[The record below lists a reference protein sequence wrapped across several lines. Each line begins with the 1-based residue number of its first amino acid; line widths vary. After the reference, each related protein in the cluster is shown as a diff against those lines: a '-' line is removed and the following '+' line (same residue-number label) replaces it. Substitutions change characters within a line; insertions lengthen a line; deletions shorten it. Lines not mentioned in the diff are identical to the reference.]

1 MTNLYRQTESKLK
14 ILKNSKNITYN
25 EIENRTTK
33 WEDAVR
39 ELEDF
44 IHRFESYRHKHRA
57 KV

>member
-39 ELEDF
+39 ELF
-44 IHRFESYRHKHRA
+44 
-57 KV
+57 V